1 MRCERSEIL
10 KMFLESD
17 VLKEYTDM
25 TEEQLAAV
33 NFERDCE
40 DDVVNSS
47 KKMIFSYCKGDTHLI
62 TLRTINTYIQDGIK
76 K

>member
-40 DDVVNSS
+40 DDVVVS
-47 KKMIFSYCKGDTHLI
+47 
-62 TLRTINTYIQDGIK
+62 R
-76 K
+76 